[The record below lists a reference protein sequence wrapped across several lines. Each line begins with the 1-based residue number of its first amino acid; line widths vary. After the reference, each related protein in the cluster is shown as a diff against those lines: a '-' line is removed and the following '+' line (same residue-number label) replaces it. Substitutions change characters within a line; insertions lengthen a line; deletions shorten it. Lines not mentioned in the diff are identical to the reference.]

1 MTLSYKFLILP
12 NKETTFKLVEALDT
26 CRWLYNELLEKIN
39 ISREEGRKLSTYETQ
54 NLIPNLKVENPKLNR
69 VYSKVLQMV
78 NYTLHSNIAS
88 LYALKKRGKKVGHLR
103 YKGEGW
109 YNTLNYNQSG
119 FKVDQDHSRL
129 HLSKIGDIKIKLH
142 QKIKGYIKA
151 VIIKREGKNWYAIVQ
166 ADQEIAPLPETGKS
180 VGIDVGL
187 KAFAVDSDGNST
199 ENPRYAEKSAKRL
212 AIYQR
217 RLARCK
223 KGSNNRKKIKA
234 KVSKIHKRINN
245 QRDNFL
251 HKLSRLYVNRYD
263 NICIEDLDV
272 LGLKEKGRN
281 TGLHRSIHDAAWA
294 KFAFML
300 SYKAQSAGRKLI
312 LVDPRNTTQRC
323 SNCGSIVRKE
333 LSDRIHECPYCG
345 FVADRDYN
353 SSRNILIAGMEQPVE
368 PIEPK
373 PLHHISVMQVLVMK
387 WEALSFRVG

>member
-1 MTLSYKFLILP
+1 MILSYKFLILP
-12 NKETTFKLVEALDT
+12 NKETTIKLVEALDT
-26 CRWLYNELLEKIN
+26 CRWLYNELLKKVN
-39 ISREEGRKLSTYETQ
+39 IAREEGRKLSTYETQ
-54 NLIPNLKVENPKLNR
+54 NLIPNLKVENPKLSK
-69 VYSKVLQMV
+69 VYSKVLQLV
-78 NYTLHSNIAS
+78 NYTLHSNIAG
-88 LYALKKRGKKVGHLR
+88 LATLKKRGMKVGHLR

-142 QKIKGYIKA
+142 QKIKGCIKA
-151 VIIKREGKNWYAIVQ
+151 VVIKREGQNWYAIVQ
-166 ADQEIAPLPETGKS
+166 ADQDIAPLPETGES

-187 KAFAVDSDGNST
+187 KAFAVDSDGNSI
-199 ENPRYAEKSAKRL
+199 ENPRCAEKSAKRL
-212 AIYQR
+212 AKYQR
-217 RLARCK
+217 KLARCK
-223 KGSNNRKKIKA
+223 KGSNNRKEIKA
-234 KVSKIHKRINN
+234 KISKTHERINN
-245 QRDNFL
+245 QRDDFL
-251 HKLSRLYVNRYD
+251 HKVSRHYVNNYD

-272 LGLKEKGRN
+272 KGLKEKGHN
-281 TGLHRSIHDAAWA
+281 TWLHRSIHDAAWA

-353 SSRNILIAGMEQPVE
+353 SSRNIIIAGMEQPL
-368 PIEPK
+368 EPK
-373 PLHHISVMQVLVMK
+373 PLHHISVMQVLAMK
-387 WEALSFRVG
+387 WEALPFRVG